1 MKLRMKVRI
10 NLRTI
15 FAVAAAVAVLGSV
28 PARMAQAEE
37 HHGWGDYDDHHV
49 WHSSEW
55 WHGHRPGWFWG
66 HHPEWAEHHPEW
78 RHSDGDWDDHHHWHD
93 RDWWYGHHTKWV
105 AKHHPHW
112 ERWRD

>member
-1 MKLRMKVRI
+1 MKLRMK
-10 NLRTI
+10 LRTI
-15 FAVAAAVAVLGSV
+15 LAVAAAVAVLGSV
-28 PARMAQAEE
+28 PARMARAEE

-55 WHGHRPGWFWG
+55 WHGHHPGWFWG

-93 RDWWYGHHTKWV
+93 RDWWYGHDTKWV